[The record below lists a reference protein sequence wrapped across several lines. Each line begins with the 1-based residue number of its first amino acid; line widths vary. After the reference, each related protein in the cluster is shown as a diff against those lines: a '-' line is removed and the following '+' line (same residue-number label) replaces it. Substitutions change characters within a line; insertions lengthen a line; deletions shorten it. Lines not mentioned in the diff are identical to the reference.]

1 VKPAP
6 FDYERPGSVGEAVEI
21 LAERGGHASPLA
33 GGQSLVPLMNLRH
46 AQPRLVVD
54 INHLL
59 ELSGL
64 SFVDGELVIGAMVRQ
79 RELEQ
84 SPLVRERCPLLS
96 HAMAH
101 VGTPQT
107 RNRGT
112 VGGSAGHADP
122 NAELVTVMIA
132 VEATVTLRSRE
143 TVRVLPA
150 SEFFH
155 SPFHTA
161 RRSDELI
168 VEVRVPETSRWAFHE
183 LASPTRAPAT
193 VAVAM
198 VADDQLGG
206 VVAGVSGIEDMQI
219 KVSRLEDLDG
229 RGTDRYRRAVARA
242 LFRRCERDLELRTNE
257 PAGQ

>member
-1 VKPAP
+1 MKPAP
-6 FDYERPGSVGEAVEI
+6 FDYERPASVGEAMEI
-21 LAERGGHASPLA
+21 LAERGEHASPLA
-33 GGQSLVPLMNLRH
+33 GGQSLVPLMNLRR

-54 INHLL
+54 INDLL

-64 SFVDGELVIGAMVRQ
+64 SIENGELVIGAMVRQ

-84 SPLVRERCPLLS
+84 SPLVCECCPLLS
-96 HAMAH
+96 RAMAY

-112 VGGSAGHADP
+112 VGGSVGHADP

-132 VEATVTLRSRE
+132 VEATVALRSRE

-150 SEFFH
+150 SEFFL

-198 VADDQLGG
+198 VADLLGG
-206 VVAGVSGIEDMQI
+206 VVACVSGIEGMQI

-229 RGTDRYRRAVARA
+229 HGGDRYRRAAARV
-242 LFRRCERDLELRTNE
+242 LFRRCERDLEPRENE
-257 PAGQ
+257 PAGK